1 MRFALTPMPCSARI
15 GSVAERRK
23 SGVLDTSVVIDL
35 PVIDESLLPIEVAI
49 TAVTLAELSQGP
61 HLAATSLERSLR
73 LERLQVV
80 EAVFPAPLPFDAA
93 AARRYGSFV
102 ALVLGAGRAVRPRRI
117 DLMIAATAAVH
128 GLPLFTRNVA
138 DFEGLREALDLVA
151 V

>member
-1 MRFALTPMPCSARI
+1 M
-15 GSVAERRK
+15 AERRE

-35 PVIDESLLPIEVAI
+35 PVIDEDLLPTRATI

-61 HLAATSLERSLR
+61 HLASTPRERSLR

-80 EAVFPAPLPFDAA
+80 EAVFPAPLPFAAA
-93 AARRYGSFV
+93 AARRYGSLV
-102 ALVLGAGRAVRPRRI
+102 AQVLEVGRSVRPRRI

-128 GLPLFTRNVA
+128 GLPLFTRNIA
-138 DFEGLREALDLVA
+138 DFAALHDALELVE

>member
-1 MRFALTPMPCSARI
+1 M
-15 GSVAERRK
+15 AERHA

-35 PVIDESLLPIEVAI
+35 PVIDEASLPVRATI

-61 HLAATSLERSLR
+61 HLATTTHQRSVR

-80 EAVFPAPLPFDAA
+80 EAVFRAPLPFDAV

-102 ALVLGAGRAVRPRRI
+102 ALVVEAGRTVRPRRI

-128 GLPLFTRNVA
+128 ALPLFTRDLA
-138 DFEGLREALDLVA
+138 DFEGLQGALEIVA